1 MAPTT
6 PRFHR
11 LRVRDVVRETAKAV
25 SIAFDVPPELAD
37 EFTFAPGQYL
47 TLRTTIDGE
56 EQRRSYSICS
66 GAHEDELRVA
76 VKEVQ
81 QGVFSTWVNRSLHAG
96 DTIDVMTPTG
106 RFGLGAACTDGGT
119 YAAFVAG
126 SGITPVL
133 SLVRSVLHRE
143 PGSRFFVFYGNRVA
157 ADILFNEELSDLK
170 DRYLGRLSVVHILS
184 REEQD
189 LPILNG
195 RLDGEKVRALLSHML
210 PAATIDHAFVCG
222 PAGMIDEVSA
232 TLAELGLPDDRI
244 HVERFVSTE
253 GGTPRRARVVVAPDA
268 PAAHT
273 AVLILDGNRREVPV
287 AEGEAIVD
295 AAIRAGLDL
304 PFACKGGM
312 CATCRARIVEGA
324 AVMDVNYSLEPWEV
338 KSGFVLTCQA
348 HPTTPRIVVD
358 YDHV

>member
-1 MAPTT
+1 MPPTT

-11 LRVRDVVRETAKAV
+11 LRVREVVRETAKAV
-25 SIAFDVPPELAD
+25 SIAFDVPQDLVD
-37 EFTFAPGQYL
+37 DFTFAPGQYL

-56 EQRRSYSICS
+56 DQRRSYSICS
-66 GAHEDELRVA
+66 GVHEHVLRVA
-76 VKEVQ
+76 VKEVE
-81 QGVFSTWVNRSLHAG
+81 QGRFSTWVNRSLHAG

-106 RFGLGAACTDGGT
+106 RFGAGAACPDGGT

-133 SLVRSVLHRE
+133 SLVRSILHRE
-143 PGSRFFVFYGNRVA
+143 PTSRFFVFYGNRVA
-157 ADILFNEELSDLK
+157 ADILFNDELSDLK
-170 DRYLGRLSVVHILS
+170 DCYLGRLSVLHVLS

-195 RLDGEKVRALLSHML
+195 RLDGAKVRALLSHVL

-222 PAGMIDEVSA
+222 PAGMIDEVST
-232 TLAELGLPDDRI
+232 TLTELGLAADRI

-253 GGTPRRARVVVAPDA
+253 GGTPRRAAVVVAPDA

-273 AVLILDGNRREVPV
+273 AVLIIDGNHREVPV
-287 AEGEAIVD
+287 AAGEAIVD

-312 CATCRARIVEGA
+312 CATCRARVVEGA

-338 KSGFVLTCQA
+338 KAGFVLTCQA